1 MPRFYSNQEVTRH
14 HDFSDATDAD
24 LAIYR
29 GEISSVVQLLIAPTI
44 ASLAIGNRHAF
55 WVSAATRS
63 QASPGTKN

>member
-29 GEISSVVQLLIAPTI
+29 GEISSVVQLLIA
-44 ASLAIGNRHAF
+44 SNDCKLDD
-55 WVSAATRS
+55 WKSARLL
-63 QASPGTKN
+63 G